1 MPSWRS
7 SISKRLINRDF
18 ARLWYGQAISNVG
31 DYVFDTTLTL
41 WVAVKLGAGR
51 PWAPAAVSG
60 LLLAAVIAIVFVGPI
75 AGVWVDRWDRKRTML
90 GTEAV
95 RAVLCGAMA
104 LISLV
109 PQRDLP
115 IPVWLV
121 VIFAIVFL
129 LNSAGQFFNPARQMT
144 IGQVVSGEEEQTR
157 AFGISNATSAV
168 AGMIGPP
175 LAAPL
180 LFTSGVTWAL
190 VLNAASYVVS
200 FISIRSV
207 RIPESPAETPAD
219 GTETGGAQAETAAAP
234 GFWADFREGLS
245 FLLRDRFVRTL
256 LLVAI
261 TCQAGTGALNTL
273 DVFFVTGNL
282 HVAAK
287 YYGVLAIGAGAG
299 LIIGSLVAASVVRRF
314 GAARTTAG
322 VLLLSGL
329 VFLIYTRQTTFAAG
343 IVLLLLF
350 MIPIAIVN
358 TSAAP
363 LLLAAIPQRLFGRVM
378 SVFGTLNQGT
388 QMLSML
394 VAGWLA
400 SSSFR
405 TFHAELLG
413 VHMGPIDTIFTVAAL
428 LLVLGGVNGFIT
440 LPGAMR
446 KASEQAEADAPADPS
461 PDPEPDPA

>member
-1 MPSWRS
+1 MPSWGQVVH
-7 SISKRLINRDF
+7 KRLINRDF

-41 WVAVKLGAGR
+41 WVAVKLGAGKA
-51 PWAPAAVSG
+51 WAPAAVSG
-60 LLLAAVIAIVFVGPI
+60 LLLAAVLAIVFVGPI
-75 AGVWVDRWDRKRTML
+75 AGVWVDRWSRKRTML

-95 RAVLCGAMA
+95 RAALAGAMA

-109 PQRDLP
+109 PQHDLP
-115 IPVWLV
+115 IPVWLI
-121 VIFAIVFL
+121 VIFVIVFL
-129 LNSAGQFFNPARQMT
+129 LNSAGQFFNPARQVT

-157 AFGISNATSAV
+157 AFGISNATTAV

-200 FISIRSV
+200 FIAV
-207 RIPESPAETPAD
+207 RAVRVPEP
-219 GTETGGAQAETAAAP
+219 GTEGAAAEAPASP

-245 FLLRDRFVRTL
+245 FLVRNKFVRTL
-256 LLVAI
+256 LFVAI

-287 YYGVLAIGAGAG
+287 YYGVLAVGAGAG
-299 LIIGSLVAASVVRRF
+299 LIVGSLVAARVVKRF
-314 GAARTTAG
+314 GAARTTSAG
-322 VLLLSGL
+322 LLLSGL
-329 VFLIYTRQTTFAAG
+329 VFLVYTRQSTFLAG
-343 IVLLLLF
+343 VVLLLLF
-350 MIPIAIVN
+350 TIPLAIVN
-358 TSAAP
+358 TSVSP

-378 SVFGTLNQGT
+378 SVFATLNQGT

-405 TFHAELLG
+405 GFHAELLG
-413 VHMGPIDTIFTVAAL
+413 VHVGPIDTIFTVAAL
-428 LLVLGGVNGFIT
+428 LLVLGGVNGFLT
-440 LPGAMR
+440 LPGSMR
-446 KASEQAEADAPADPS
+446 KASEQAEPDTSAGPS
-461 PDPEPDPA
+461 PGPVG

>member
-1 MPSWRS
+1 MPSWRQS
-7 SISKRLINRDF
+7 LGKRLINRDF

-31 DYVFDTTLTL
+31 DYVFDTTLVL
-41 WVAVKLGAGR
+41 WVAVKLGAGK

-75 AGVWVDRWDRKRTML
+75 AGVWVDRWNRKRTML

-95 RAVLCGAMA
+95 RAVLAGAMA
-104 LISLV
+104 LISLI
-109 PQRDLP
+109 PQHDLP
-115 IPVWLV
+115 IPVWLI
-121 VIFAIVFL
+121 VIFVIVFL
-129 LNSAGQFFNPARQMT
+129 LNSAGQFFNPARQVT
-144 IGQVVSGEEEQTR
+144 IGQVVTGEEDQTR
-157 AFGISNATSAV
+157 AFGISNATTAV

-200 FISIRSV
+200 FIAVRSV
-207 RIPESPAETPAD
+207 RVPELETAAEPEAGAEGAAVETPA
-219 GTETGGAQAETAAAP
+219 AP
-234 GFWADFREGLS
+234 SFWADFREGLS

-256 LLVAI
+256 LLIAI
-261 TCQAGTGALNTL
+261 ICQAGSGALNTL

-287 YYGVLAIGAGAG
+287 YYGLLSVGAGAG
-299 LIIGSLVAASVVRRF
+299 LIIGSLVAASVVKRF
-314 GAARTTAG
+314 GAAQTTSA

-329 VFLIYTRQTTFAAG
+329 IFLLYTRQTTFVAG
-343 IVLLLLF
+343 FALILLF
-350 MIPIAIVN
+350 TIPLAIVN

-363 LLLAAIPQRLFGRVM
+363 MFLAAIPQRLFGRVM
-378 SVFGTLNQGT
+378 SVFAMLNQGT

-400 SSSFR
+400 STSFR
-405 TFHAELLG
+405 DFHARVFG
-413 VHMGPIDTIFTVAAL
+413 VHVGPIDTIFTVAAL
-428 LLVLGGVNGFIT
+428 LLVLGGVNSFFT
-440 LPGAMR
+440 LPASMR
-446 KASEQAEADAPADPS
+446 KLSAQGEPGSAAVLESELG
-461 PDPEPDPA
+461 

>member
-1 MPSWRS
+1 MRSWRQTVD
-7 SISKRLINRDF
+7 KRLVNRDF
-18 ARLWYGQAISNVG
+18 ARLWYGQAISSVG
-31 DYVFDTTLTL
+31 DFVFDTTLTL
-41 WVAVKLGAGR
+41 WVAVKLGAGKS
-51 PWAPAAVSG
+51 WAPVAVSG

-75 AGVWVDRWDRKRTML
+75 AGVWVDRWNRKRTML

-95 RAVLCGAMA
+95 RAALAGIMA
-104 LISLV
+104 LISLI

-129 LNSAGQFFNPARQMT
+129 LNAAGQFFNPARQVV
-144 IGQVVSGEEEQTR
+144 IVQVVTGEEEQTR

-190 VLNAASYVVS
+190 LLNAASYVVS
-200 FISIRSV
+200 YIAVRSV
-207 RIPESPAETPAD
+207 RVPEAEPETGPEADPATAGAPAEAPAP
-219 GTETGGAQAETAAAP
+219 QS
-234 GFWADFREGLS
+234 FWADFREGMS
-245 FLLRDRFVRTL
+245 FLLRDKFVRTL

-287 YYGVLAIGAGAG
+287 YYGVLSVGAGAG
-299 LIIGSLVAASVVRRF
+299 LIIGSLIAASVVKRF
-314 GAARTTAG
+314 GAVRTTAG

-329 VFLIYTRQTTFAAG
+329 IFLVYTRQTTFPAG
-343 IVLLLLF
+343 IVLLLF
-350 MIPIAIVN
+350 TIPIAIVN
-358 TSAAP
+358 TSGAP
-363 LLLAAIPQRLFGRVM
+363 LLMSAIPQRMFGRVM
-378 SVFGTLNQGT
+378 SVFAMLNQGV

-400 SSSFR
+400 STSFR
-405 TFHAELLG
+405 DFHARVLG
-413 VHMGPIDTIFTVAAL
+413 VHVGPIDTIFTVAAL
-428 LLVLGGVNGFIT
+428 LLVLGGVNAFIT
-440 LPGAMR
+440 LPGSVR
-446 KASEQAEADAPADPS
+446 EAAAPDEPGAVAVV
-461 PDPEPDPA
+461 EPDLG

>member
-1 MPSWRS
+1 MPSWRRPLRE
-7 SISKRLINRDF
+7 RLINRDF
-18 ARLWYGQAISNVG
+18 ARLWYGQAISSVG

-41 WVAVKLGAGR
+41 WVAIKLGAGKS
-51 PWAPAAVSG
+51 WAPAAVSG
-60 LLLAAVIAIVFVGPI
+60 LLLAAVVAIVFVGPI
-75 AGVWVDRWDRKRTML
+75 AGVWVDRWNRKRTML

-95 RAVLCGAMA
+95 RAALSGAMA

-115 IPVWLV
+115 IPVWLI
-121 VIFAIVFL
+121 VIFVIVFL
-129 LNSAGQFFNPARQMT
+129 LNSAGQFFNPARQVT
-144 IGQVVSGEEEQTR
+144 IGQVVSGEQEQTR
-157 AFGISNATSAV
+157 AFGISNATTAV

-200 FISIRSV
+200 FLAIRSIEV
-207 RIPESPAETPAD
+207 PETPTEPDAAAESP
-219 GTETGGAQAETAAAP
+219 AAP

-282 HVAAK
+282 HVAPK
-287 YYGVLAIGAGAG
+287 YYGVLSVGAGAG

-329 VFLIYTRQTTFAAG
+329 VFLLYTRQTTFAAG
-343 IVLLLLF
+343 LVLLLLF
-350 MIPIAIVN
+350 TIPIAIVN
-358 TSAAP
+358 TSASP

-378 SVFGTLNQGT
+378 SVFATLNQGT

-405 TFHAELLG
+405 GFHAEVLG
-413 VHMGPIDTIFTVAAL
+413 VHVGPIDTIFTVAAL

-440 LPGAMR
+440 LPGSMR
-446 KASEQAEADAPADPS
+446 KASEQAESESAAAGPS
-461 PDPEPDPA
+461 PDPA